1 MHSRLEGLERFDLW
15 LLSRPRWQLRQIA
28 LLIALTI
35 NITHAW
41 ILSLVPPLTDAVL
54 WVFR

>member
-1 MHSRLEGLERFDLW
+1 MHSRLEALERFDRW

-35 NITHAW
+35 NIPQAL
-41 ILSLVPPLTDAVL
+41 ILSQMALDTDVVAS
-54 WVFR
+54 VFR

>member
-35 NITHAW
+35 NIPQAL
-41 ILSLVPPLTDAVL
+41 ILSVMPLLTDAVL
-54 WVFR
+54 SVFR

>member
-1 MHSRLEGLERFDLW
+1 MHSRLEALERFDRW

-35 NITHAW
+35 NIPQAW
-41 ILSLVPPLTDAVL
+41 IVFLMPLLTDAVL
-54 WVFR
+54 SVFR